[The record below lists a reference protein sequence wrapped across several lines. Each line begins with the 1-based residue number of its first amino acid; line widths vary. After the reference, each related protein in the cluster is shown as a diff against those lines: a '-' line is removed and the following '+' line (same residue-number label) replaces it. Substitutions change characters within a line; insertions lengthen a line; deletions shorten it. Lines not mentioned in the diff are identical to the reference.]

1 MNESYHVDQL
11 DDEYIDGD
19 DDNTSSSEDEGS
31 DFIHILDVFST
42 WFIRIGLAI
51 GVILLIYYI
60 VVGNIFSALLFILG
74 MAVAY
79 AFGYFFMYC
88 IDKFMSA

>member
-1 MNESYHVDQL
+1 MNDSYHVDQL
-11 DDEYIDGD
+11 DDEYFD
-19 DDNTSSSEDEGS
+19 DDHNSSSVDEGF
-31 DFIHILDVFST
+31 DMIHFLDIFST

-74 MAVAY
+74 MVVAY
-79 AFGYFFMYC
+79 AFGYFFMFC
-88 IDKFMSA
+88 LDKFMSA